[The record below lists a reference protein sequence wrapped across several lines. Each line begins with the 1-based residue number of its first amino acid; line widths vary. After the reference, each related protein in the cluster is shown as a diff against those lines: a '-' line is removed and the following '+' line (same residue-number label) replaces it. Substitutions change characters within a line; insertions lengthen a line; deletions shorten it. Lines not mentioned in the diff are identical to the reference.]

1 MIETR
6 SAYDFSGDYISGD
19 NILKNNFAGVLR
31 MLGMLLL
38 LVVSTG
44 GQLARAQEVQ
54 MFKSSKV
61 QRVEAALPEVPE
73 VREVQVEPVEY
84 VDTVLVRPIDRTTDW
99 QDAAMANWADS
110 LALDSVE
117 VKRGKPFM
125 ALRTNLLYDAAVLP
139 NIGLE
144 VALGKGFTIGLDW
157 FYTWIFTDPK
167 HLYWQSYGG
176 YLTAR
181 YYWGKAAAEQPFT
194 GHHVGIYGL
203 ALTYDIEFGGI
214 GYQAAQFGFGGGV
227 EYGYS
232 LRVARSLCIDFG
244 IGLGYQG
251 GEYKVYQPTDD
262 GTGHYVWMSTHR
274 RNWWGPTKAEISL
287 KWLISSSKRKS
298 GLKVK
303 GEGFMVESTPPAQ
316 SATISVGLA
325 PRQPSLFEVPSRGT
339 SPSCLGEE
347 LNSSEGEK
355 GGGR

>member
-1 MIETR
+1 MTQ
-6 SAYDFSGDYISGD
+6 S
-19 NILKNNFAGVLR
+19 KKAGVVRTLC
-31 MLGMLLL
+31 LFLL
-38 LVVSTG
+38 LVISTG

-54 MFKSSKV
+54 MFKCSNV
-61 QRVEAALPEVPE
+61 QRGETLPEVPE

-84 VDTVLVRPIDRTTDW
+84 VDTVLVRPIDRTTDKIHSSTSPVSGEEF
-99 QDAAMANWADS
+99 QRDS
-110 LALDSVE
+110 LAPDSTE

-144 VALGKGFTIGLDW
+144 VALGKGFTIGFDW

-274 RNWWGPTKAEISL
+274 RNWWGPTKAEVSL
-287 KWLISSSKRKS
+287 KWLLEASPRPSPK
-298 GLKVK
+298 GK
-303 GEGFMVESTPPAQ
+303 GEAYPRPLPKGKGVRSGGVKTLVEP
-316 SATISVGLA
+316 I
-325 PRQPSLFEVPSRGT
+325 
-339 SPSCLGEE
+339 
-347 LNSSEGEK
+347 NN
-355 GGGR
+355 